1 MDQVLDKALSQ
12 SESLVSFMHRMKICY
27 PQDKADEIILK
38 ARQAMEARARVQG
51 TDLKVEQ
58 AIKKGDFLQGTK
70 DLFKTPLQKAKDVKK
85 QIQAAN
91 AKVLEEKMQA
101 KEEDKSLA
109 IPGLHSQK

>member
-1 MDQVLDKALSQ
+1 
-12 SESLVSFMHRMKICY
+12 
-27 PQDKADEIILK
+27 
-38 ARQAMEARARVQG
+38 
-51 TDLKVEQ
+51 
-58 AIKKGDFLQGTK
+58 LQGTK

-101 KEEDKSLA
+101 KEEVKSLA